1 MQKYNIHT
9 VQKDETLKSIA
20 SLYGLDK
27 DALKLFHNNHCT
39 VKDMILI
46 NLNGQKEL
54 FVPRTAVADKN
65 ILVKFGKGNSL
76 TLQPENSVR
85 RYSVVITI
93 EKGET
98 KNELKYE
105 TSVRWLKT
113 DKGIHFFEID
123 RTSNLYLNE
132 EEVNEIADLLA
143 YRTSKVLYPLQIST
157 DEHGKFEVIENA
169 DVFLKRWTAVK
180 EELYKEFEGETVDE
194 YCRKIEKII
203 SQHEAINLY
212 LKNDYFIR
220 TLFFGIYQSF
230 GKEYRTEMTTTFPVV
245 DNAIEPRYK
254 LTLETDPLKEET
266 GLITIEG
273 TGKLYEERDIDDFIR
288 RSPFSLIIEDEPV
301 MNEEGTFRL
310 ISYLKGETS
319 LPESLYLECS
329 IMLQEEKKISVSVSG
344 IDEK

>member
-1 MQKYNIHT
+1 MQKFNKHII
-9 VQKDETLKSIA
+9 QKAETLKSIA

-27 DALKLFHNNHCT
+27 DELKLFHNNHCT

-65 ILVKFGKGNSL
+65 SLVKFGKGNSL
-76 TLQPENSVR
+76 TLQPENALR
-85 RYSVVITI
+85 KYSVVITI
-93 EKGET
+93 EKGEVR
-98 KNELKYE
+98 NELKYE

-113 DKGIHFFEID
+113 EKGHQFFEIN

-157 DEHGKFEVIENA
+157 DEHGKFETIENA
-169 DVFLKRWTAVK
+169 EVFPKRWTVVK

-194 YCRKIEKII
+194 YCRKIEKVI
-203 SQHEAINLY
+203 SEPEAINLY
-212 LKNDYFIR
+212 IKNDYFIR
-220 TLFFGIYQSF
+220 ALFFGIYQGF
-230 GKEYRTEMTTTFPVV
+230 GKEYKTEITTTFPVV
-245 DNAIEPRYK
+245 DNAIEPTYK
-254 LTLETDPLKEET
+254 LILEIDPLKEET

-273 TGKLYEERDIDDFIR
+273 SGKLYEERDTDDFIR
-288 RSPFSLIIEDEPV
+288 KSPFSLIIEDDPV
-301 MNEEGTFRL
+301 MNEEGNLRI
-310 ISYLKGETS
+310 ISYLKKETS

>member
-27 DALKLFHNNHCT
+27 DALKLFHNNHCA

-65 ILVKFGKGNSL
+65 FLVQFGRGNSL
-76 TLQPENSVR
+76 ILQPENSVR
-85 RYSVVITI
+85 KYSVVITI
-93 EKGET
+93 EKGNT
-98 KNELKYE
+98 QSELKYE

-113 DKGIHFFEID
+113 EKGHFFEID

-157 DEHGKFEVIENA
+157 DEHGKFETVENA
-169 DVFLKRWTAVK
+169 ETFPKRWPAVK
-180 EELYKEFEGETVDE
+180 EELYKEFEGETVDG
-194 YCRKIEKII
+194 YCGKIEKVI
-203 SQHEAINLY
+203 SQPEAISLY

-220 TLFFGIYQSF
+220 ALFFGIYQSF
-230 GKEYRTEMTTTFPVV
+230 GKEYRTEMTATFPVV
-245 DNAIEPRYK
+245 DNPIEPRYK
-254 LTLETDPLKEET
+254 LTLETDPLKGET

-273 TGKLYEERDIDDFIR
+273 SGTLYEERDIDDFIR
-288 RSPFSLIIEDEPV
+288 KSPFSLIIEDEPV

-344 IDEK
+344 IDE

>member
-27 DALKLFHNNHCT
+27 DALKLFHNNHCA

-54 FVPRTAVADKN
+54 FVPRTAVADKKS
-65 ILVKFGKGNSL
+65 LVKFGKGNSL
-76 TLQPENSVR
+76 TLQPESKVR

-93 EKGET
+93 EKGES

-105 TSVRWLKT
+105 ASVRWLKT
-113 DKGIHFFEID
+113 EKRKHFFEID

-143 YRTSKVLYPLQIST
+143 YRTSGVLYPLQIST
-157 DEHGKFEVIENA
+157 DEHGRFEAVENA
-169 DVFLKRWTAVK
+169 EVFPKRWSAVK
-180 EELYKEFEGETVDE
+180 EELYKEFEGETVDG
-194 YCRKIEKII
+194 YCGKIEKVI
-203 SQHEAINLY
+203 SQPEAINLY
-212 LKNDYFIR
+212 IKNDYFIR

-230 GKEYRTEMTTTFPVV
+230 GKEYRTEMTATFPVT

-254 LTLETDPLKEET
+254 ITLETDPLKGET
-266 GLITIEG
+266 GLITVEG
-273 TGKLYEERDIDDFIR
+273 AGKLYEERNIDDFIR
-288 RSPFSLIIEDEPV
+288 KSPFSLIIEDEPV

-310 ISYLKGETS
+310 INYMKGETS
-319 LPESLYLECS
+319 LPKSLYLECS

-344 IDEK
+344 IDEN

>member
-1 MQKYNIHT
+1 MQKYNKHT

-27 DALKLFHNNHCT
+27 DALKLFHNNHCA

-65 ILVKFGKGNSL
+65 ILVKFGRGNSL
-76 TLQPENSVR
+76 VFQPETSVR
-85 RYSVVITI
+85 KYSVVITI
-93 EKGET
+93 EKGEN
-98 KNELKYE
+98 KSELKYE

-113 DKGIHFFEID
+113 EKGHHFFEID

-143 YRTSKVLYPLQIST
+143 YRTSRILYPLQIST
-157 DEHGKFEVIENA
+157 DEQGKFEAVENA
-169 DVFLKRWTAVK
+169 EVFIKRWPAVK
-180 EELYKEFEGETVDE
+180 EELYKEFEGQTVDE
-194 YCRKIEKII
+194 YCGKIEKII
-203 SQHEAINLY
+203 SQPEAIDLY
-212 LKNDYFIR
+212 LRNDYFIR
-220 TLFFGIYQSF
+220 ALFFGIYQRF
-230 GKEYRTEMTTTFPVV
+230 GPDYTIEIMTTFPVV

-254 LTLETDPLKEET
+254 VALQTDPLKGET
-266 GLITIEG
+266 GLITVEG
-273 TGKLYEERDIDDFIR
+273 SGKLYEERDIDDFIR

-301 MNEEGTFRL
+301 MNEKGTFRI
-310 ISYLKGETS
+310 ISYMKGETS

-344 IDEK
+344 IDKN

>member
-1 MQKYNIHT
+1 MQKYNKHT

-20 SLYGLDK
+20 TLYGLDK
-27 DALKLFHNNHCT
+27 DVLKHFHNNHCA

-54 FVPRTAVADKN
+54 FVPRTAVADKTL
-65 ILVKFGKGNSL
+65 LVQFGKGNSL
-76 TLQPENSVR
+76 TLQPENTVR
-85 RYSVVITI
+85 RYSVVITL
-93 EKGET
+93 EKGED

-113 DKGIHFFEID
+113 EKGQQFFEID

-157 DEHGKFEVIENA
+157 DEHGKFETVENA
-169 DVFLKRWTAVK
+169 EVFSKRWAALK

-194 YCRKIEKII
+194 YCRKIEKVI
-203 SQHEAINLY
+203 SEPEAVNLY
-212 LKNDYFIR
+212 IKNDYFIR
-220 TLFFGIYQSF
+220 ALFLGIYRSF
-230 GKEYRTEMTTTFPVV
+230 GNEYKTEMTVTFPVV
-245 DNAIEPRYK
+245 DNAIEPSYRV
-254 LTLETDPLKEET
+254 TLETDPLKEDT

-273 TGKLYEERDIDDFIR
+273 KGKLYEEREIDDFIR
-288 RSPFSLIIEDEPV
+288 KSPFSLIIKDNPV
-301 MNEEGTFRL
+301 MNEEGTFRI
-310 ISYLKGETS
+310 ISYLKQENT
-319 LPESLYLECS
+319 LPKSLYLECS
-329 IMLQEEKKISVSVSG
+329 IMLQEEKKISVSVSE

>member
-27 DALKLFHNNHCT
+27 DALKLFHNNHCA

-65 ILVKFGKGNSL
+65 VLVKFGKGNSL
-76 TLQPENSVR
+76 TLHPENSVR
-85 RYSVVITI
+85 RYSVVIII
-93 EKGET
+93 EKGES

-105 TSVRWLKT
+105 VSVRWLKT
-113 DKGIHFFEID
+113 EKGQHFFEID

-143 YRTSKVLYPLQIST
+143 YRTSGVLYPLHIST
-157 DEHGKFEVIENA
+157 DEHGRFETVENA
-169 DVFLKRWTAVK
+169 EVFSKRWVAVK

-194 YCRKIEKII
+194 YCGKIEKVI
-203 SQHEAINLY
+203 SQPEAINLY
-212 LKNDYFIR
+212 IKNDYFIR

-230 GKEYRTEMTTTFPVV
+230 GKEYRTEMTATFPVV

-273 TGKLYEERDIDDFIR
+273 SGKLYEERDIDDFIR
-288 RSPFSLIIEDEPV
+288 KSPFSLIIEDNPV

-344 IDEK
+344 IDKS

>member
-20 SLYGLDK
+20 ALYNLDT
-27 DALKLFHNNHCT
+27 DALKLFHNNLCT

-54 FVPRTAVADKN
+54 FIPRTAVTDKSR
-65 ILVKFGKGNSL
+65 LVKFGRGNSL
-76 TLQPENSVR
+76 ILQPAGSVR
-85 RYSVVITI
+85 KYSVVITI
-93 EKGET
+93 EKGES
-98 KNELKYE
+98 KSELKYE
-105 TSVRWLKT
+105 TSVRWLKKE
-113 DKGIHFFEID
+113 KGLHFFEID

-157 DEHGKFEVIENA
+157 DEKGKFEAVENA
-169 DVFLKRWTAVK
+169 DVFLKRWSGIK
-180 EELYKEFEGETVDE
+180 EELYKEFDGETVDE
-194 YCRKIEKII
+194 YCGKIERVI
-203 SQHEAINLY
+203 SEPEAIDLY

-220 TLFFGIYQSF
+220 ALFFGIHQSF
-230 GKEYRTEMTTTFPVV
+230 GQDYRTEMTATFPVV
-245 DNAIEPRYK
+245 DNVMEPRYK
-254 LTLETDPLKEET
+254 LTLETDPLKGET

-273 TGKLYEERDIDDFIR
+273 SGKLNDERDIDDFIR

-301 MNEEGTFRL
+301 MNEEGSFRI
-310 ISYLKGETS
+310 ISYMKEENA
-319 LPESLYLECS
+319 LPESLYLECT

-344 IDEK
+344 IDEN

>member
-20 SLYGLDK
+20 TLYGLDK
-27 DALKLFHNNHCT
+27 DVLKHFHNNHCA

-65 ILVKFGKGNSL
+65 SLVKFGKGNSL
-76 TLQPENSVR
+76 SLQPENALR
-85 RYSVVITI
+85 KYSVVITI
-93 EKGET
+93 KKGES

-113 DKGIHFFEID
+113 EKGHQFFEID

-143 YRTSKVLYPLQIST
+143 YRTSAVLFPLQIST
-157 DEHGKFEVIENA
+157 DEHGKFETVENA
-169 DVFLKRWTAVK
+169 EVFPKRWTAIK

-194 YCRKIEKII
+194 YCEKIEKVI
-203 SQHEAINLY
+203 SEPEAINLY
-212 LKNDYFIR
+212 IKNDYFIR
-220 TLFFGIYQSF
+220 ALFFGVYQSF
-230 GKEYRTEMTTTFPVV
+230 GKEYKTEITANFPVV

-273 TGKLYEERDIDDFIR
+273 SGTLYEERDIDDFIR
-288 RSPFSLIIEDEPV
+288 KSPFSLIIEDNPV
-301 MNEEGTFRL
+301 MNEEGNFRI
-310 ISYLKGETS
+310 ISYLKRETS

-329 IMLQEEKKISVSVSG
+329 IMLQEEKKIAVSVSG

>member
-20 SLYGLDK
+20 SRYGLDK
-27 DALKLFHNNHCT
+27 DVLKLFHNNHCV

-54 FVPRTAVADKN
+54 FVPRTAVADKDS
-65 ILVKFGKGNSL
+65 LVKFGKGNSL
-76 TLQPENSVR
+76 ILQPENSVR
-85 RYSVVITI
+85 KYSVVIII
-93 EKGET
+93 EKG
-98 KNELKYE
+98 NAQSELKYE

-113 DKGIHFFEID
+113 EKGQHFFEID
-123 RTSNLYLNE
+123 RTSDLYLNE

-157 DEHGKFEVIENA
+157 DEHGKFDAIENA
-169 DVFLKRWTAVK
+169 EVFPKRWPAVK

-194 YCRKIEKII
+194 YCGKIEKVI
-203 SQHEAINLY
+203 SEPEAISLY

-220 TLFFGIYQSF
+220 ALFFGIYESF
-230 GKEYRTEMTTTFPVV
+230 GKEYRREVTTTFPVV
-245 DNAIEPRYK
+245 DNAIEPRYR
-254 LTLETDPLKEET
+254 LTLETDPLKGET

-273 TGKLYEERDIDDFIR
+273 SGTLYEERDIDDLIR
-288 RSPFSLIIEDEPV
+288 KSPFSLIIEDNPV
-301 MNEEGTFRL
+301 MNEEGTFRI
-310 ISYLKGETS
+310 ISYLKEETS

>member
-1 MQKYNIHT
+1 MQKYNLHT

-27 DALKLFHNNHCT
+27 DALKHFHNNHCA

-46 NLNGQKEL
+46 NINGQKEL
-54 FVPRTAVADKN
+54 FIPRTAVADKN
-65 ILVKFGKGNSL
+65 HLVQFGRGNSL
-76 TLQPENSVR
+76 TLLPIPSVR
-85 RYSVVITI
+85 KYSVVITI
-93 EKGET
+93 EKGES
-98 KNELKYE
+98 KSELKYE

-113 DKGIHFFEID
+113 EKGHHFFEID
-123 RTSNLYLNE
+123 RISKLYLNE

-157 DEHGKFEVIENA
+157 DEYGKFETVENA
-169 DVFLKRWTAVK
+169 EVFSKRWPAVK
-180 EELYKEFEGETVDE
+180 EELYKELEGETVDE
-194 YCRKIEKII
+194 YCGKIEKVI
-203 SQHEAINLY
+203 SQSESVNLY

-230 GKEYRTEMTTTFPVV
+230 GKEYRTEMTETFPVV

-254 LTLETDPLKEET
+254 IVLETDPLKGET

-273 TGKLYEERDIDDFIR
+273 SGKLYEERDIDDFIR
-288 RSPFSLIIEDEPV
+288 RSPFSLIIEDEPI

-344 IDEK
+344 IDNK

>member
-9 VQKDETLKSIA
+9 VQKDETLKGIA

-27 DALKLFHNNHCT
+27 DALKLFHNNHCA

-54 FVPRTAVADKN
+54 FIPRIAVADKTL
-65 ILVKFGKGNSL
+65 LVKFGKGNSL
-76 TLQPENSVR
+76 ILRPEASVR

-93 EKGET
+93 EKGED
-98 KNELKYE
+98 KSELKYE

-113 DKGIHFFEID
+113 EKGNHFFEID
-123 RTSNLYLNE
+123 RTSKLYLNE

-143 YRTSKVLYPLQIST
+143 YRTSMVLYPLQIST
-157 DEHGKFEVIENA
+157 DEHGKFEGVENA
-169 DVFLKRWTAVK
+169 EVFLKRWPAVK

-194 YCRKIEKII
+194 YCGKIEKVI
-203 SQHEAINLY
+203 SQPEAINLY

-220 TLFFGIYQSF
+220 TLFFGIYQSY
-230 GKEYRTEMTTTFPVV
+230 GPEYRTEMLTTFPVV
-245 DNAIEPRYK
+245 DNAIEPGYK
-254 LTLETDPLKEET
+254 ITLETDPLKGET
-266 GLITIEG
+266 GLITVEG
-273 TGKLYEERDIDDFIR
+273 SGKLYEERNIDDFIR
-288 RSPFSLIIEDEPV
+288 KSPFSLIIEDEPV

-310 ISYLKGETS
+310 INYMKEEAL
-319 LPESLYLECS
+319 LPKSLYLECS

-344 IDEK
+344 IDEN

>member
-27 DALKLFHNNHCT
+27 DVLKLFHNNHCD

-54 FVPRTAVADKN
+54 FVPRTAVADKTL
-65 ILVKFGKGNSL
+65 LVKFGRGNSL
-76 TLQPENSVR
+76 ILQPENSVR
-85 RYSVVITI
+85 KYSVVITI
-93 EKGET
+93 EKGDVQS
-98 KNELKYE
+98 ELKYE
-105 TSVRWLKT
+105 ISVRWLKT
-113 DKGIHFFEID
+113 EKGHHFFEID

-157 DEHGKFEVIENA
+157 DEHGKFEAVENA
-169 DVFLKRWTAVK
+169 DVFSKRWPAVK

-194 YCRKIEKII
+194 YCGKIEKVI
-203 SQHEAINLY
+203 SQPEAISLY
-212 LKNDYFIR
+212 LKNDYLIR
-220 TLFFGIYQSF
+220 ALFFGIYQSF
-230 GKEYRTEMTTTFPVV
+230 GKEYRTEMTATFPVV
-245 DNAIEPRYK
+245 DNPIEPRYQ
-254 LTLETDPLKEET
+254 LILETDPLKGET
-266 GLITIEG
+266 GSIKVEG
-273 TGKLYEERDIDDFIR
+273 SGTLYEERNVDDFIR
-288 RSPFSLIIEDEPV
+288 RSPFSLIIEDDSV
-301 MNEEGTFRL
+301 MNEEGTFRI
-310 ISYLKGETS
+310 ISYLKEETS

>member
-27 DALKLFHNNHCT
+27 DALKLFHNNHCA

-54 FVPRTAVADKN
+54 FIPRTAVADKN
-65 ILVKFGKGNSL
+65 LLVKFGKGNSL
-76 TLQPENSVR
+76 ILRPEASVR

-93 EKGET
+93 EKGED
-98 KNELKYE
+98 KSELKYE

-113 DKGIHFFEID
+113 EKGNHFFEID

-157 DEHGKFEVIENA
+157 DEHGKFEAVENA
-169 DVFLKRWTAVK
+169 EAFLKRWPTVK
-180 EELYKEFEGETVDE
+180 EELYKEFDGETVDE
-194 YCRKIEKII
+194 YCGKIEKVI
-203 SQHEAINLY
+203 SRPEAIDLY

-220 TLFFGIYQSF
+220 TLFFGIYQSY
-230 GKEYRTEMTTTFPVV
+230 GPEYRTEMITTFPVV
-245 DNAIEPRYK
+245 DNAIEPGYK
-254 LTLETDPLKEET
+254 ITLETDPLKGET
-266 GLITIEG
+266 GLVTVEG
-273 TGKLYEERDIDDFIR
+273 SGKLYEERDIDDFIR
-288 RSPFSLIIEDEPV
+288 RSPFSLIINDAPV

-310 ISYLKGETS
+310 INYMKEETS
-319 LPESLYLECS
+319 LPKSLYLECS

-344 IDEK
+344 IDEN

>member
-27 DALKLFHNNHCT
+27 DALKLFHNNHCA

-65 ILVKFGKGNSL
+65 VLVKFGKGNSL
-76 TLQPENSVR
+76 TLQPENKVR
-85 RYSVVITI
+85 RYSVVISI
-93 EKGET
+93 EKAEST
-98 KNELKYE
+98 NELKYE
-105 TSVRWLKT
+105 VSVRWLKT
-113 DKGIHFFEID
+113 EKGNHFFEID

-157 DEHGKFEVIENA
+157 DEHGRFEAVENA
-169 DVFLKRWTAVK
+169 EVFSKRWPAVK

-194 YCRKIEKII
+194 YCGKIEKVI
-203 SQHEAINLY
+203 SQPEAISLY
-212 LKNDYFIR
+212 IKNDYFVR

-230 GKEYRTEMTTTFPVV
+230 GKDYRTEMTATFPVV

-266 GLITIEG
+266 GLIMVEG
-273 TGKLYEERDIDDFIR
+273 SGKLYEERDIDDFIR
-288 RSPFSLIIEDEPV
+288 RSPFSLIIEDDPV

-310 ISYLKGETS
+310 INYLKGETS

-344 IDEK
+344 IDEN